1 MDEFLKP
8 FSLSLDD
15 QVTDA
20 AVRLLAGA
28 GMPRLSIAVVA
39 AGVDISRQGLTQ
51 RLKLEIE
58 ERHSESPPT
67 VYLHEMITA
76 RFGQRFRAWASAGF
90 FRAADGLPPE
100 LAVPQ
105 TSQEQAAV
113 RIWFSLRELARSDW
127 ADGEP
132 GTAEEVTASDAEL
145 RRLLRGAIQQWT
157 GRPFSEPAT
166 ARLLAL
172 ADGIQIAAAAPSS
185 PLSYDVARAILDQE
199 IAQLGDG
206 LSVATHPAA

>member
-1 MDEFLKP
+1 MDQFLRP
-8 FSLSLDD
+8 CSASLDD

-39 AGVDISRQGLTQ
+39 AGMGITRQGLTQ
-51 RLKLEIE
+51 RLRLEIE
-58 ERHSESPPT
+58 ERRSQSPAT
-67 VYLHEMITA
+67 VCLHEMIAA

-90 FRAADGLPPE
+90 FRASDGLPPE
-100 LAVPQ
+100 LAVPW
-105 TSQEQAAV
+105 TAQEQAAV

-132 GTAEEVTASDAEL
+132 GTSEEVSASDAEL
-145 RRLLRGAIQQWT
+145 LRLLRGAIQLWT
-157 GRPFSEPAT
+157 GHPFDLAAA

-172 ADGIQIAAAAPSS
+172 ADGVQIAAAAPVS
-185 PLSYDVARAILDQE
+185 PMPCDVARTILDE
-199 IAQLGDG
+199 E
-206 LSVATHPAA
+206 VARLADATTRARRPAA